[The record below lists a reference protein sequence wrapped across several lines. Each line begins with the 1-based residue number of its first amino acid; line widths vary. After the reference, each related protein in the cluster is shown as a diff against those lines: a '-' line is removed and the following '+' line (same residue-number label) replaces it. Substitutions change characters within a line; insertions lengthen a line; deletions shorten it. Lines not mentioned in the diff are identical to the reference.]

1 MANCCETKRNFGHP
15 LCISDFGVITSA
27 ILVPLKKDD
36 GTANIY
42 DLTAFNY
49 TSIMDALYAIEAER
63 WYPLP
68 QMNNVEYAVADTLF
82 EEANSGK
89 KSHLRNGK
97 VSISAE
103 LWDKDGTATI
113 KGKLSKVRCG
123 QWGII
128 YITDANTIIGRRF
141 VVGGVEYFAPI
152 PLDAQSV
159 DPKFMFKTDSVNQKV
174 MLSFDL
180 DRNFDDS
187 TYYGIGGDEIWDV
200 TDEVVKSID
209 FNDLPIIIDC
219 TLKADTPIA
228 TAVALIVND
237 DYRQGTRIT
246 DVDAIGNITGLTA
259 SDFLVENITDATT
272 ITPSSVTES
281 PEGLY
286 NFVWSSQTSGDEI
299 KISLVLDTAKVVNY
313 AGSVS
318 FLIP

>member
-219 TLKADTPIA
+219 TLKADTPTTTTVTI
-228 TAVALIVND
+228 IVND

-246 DVDAIGNITGLTA
+246 GVDAIGNVTGLLLA
-259 SDFLVENITDATT
+259 DFYMKNITDNTNEI
-272 ITPSSVTES
+272 ITSVTETVPGS
-281 PEGLY
+281 YDIVYPTM
-286 NFVWSSQTSGDEI
+286 TSADEI
-299 KISLVLDTAKVVNY
+299 EIGLELDSAKVVNY
-313 AGSVS
+313 SGSIK